1 MEKQAYGSVVALEFR
16 RRPSINFADIVEEFD
31 IAFQMVDS
39 RTRSLTWDCDDIAL
53 IDRDSLRVAL
63 GWLPAKED
71 QGAWHLVIA
80 VGLPPQARNDQID
93 LASINFLADRIVE
106 RTREFLPFNAVMHGE
121 ATQPVSADLI
131 DTVFDLLRTS
141 TSDMASDTATR
152 RKPASKRPEAHVGH
166 GANQFG
172 GYHAQSGGGADPY
185 ADMVHSMSPP
195 WMNDPETEA
204 KAPREALYPQAPEG
218 FPHRT
223 GIASDFT
230 NQMGQ
235 LLLTRAEPTKPL
247 RLTIHTLA
255 LSLCL
260 YVPALGAAMFAY
272 TMLRDVFPMAANAV

>member
-1 MEKQAYGSVVALEFR
+1 MEKQAFGSVVALEFR

-31 IAFQMVDS
+31 IAFQLVDS

-71 QGAWHLVIA
+71 DGSWHLVIA
-80 VGLPPQARNDQID
+80 VGLPPQARDDEID
-93 LASINFLADRIVE
+93 LGSIKFLADRIVE

-121 ATQPVSADLI
+121 ATQPVSADLV

-141 TSDMASDTATR
+141 TSEMASDTAKR
-152 RKPASKRPEAHVGH
+152 RKPAARPEASATTHPQES
-166 GANQFG
+166 A
-172 GYHAQSGGGADPY
+172 ADPY

-195 WMNDPETEA
+195 WMTDAEA
-204 KAPREALYPQAPEG
+204 ESKGPREALYPHEPEG
-218 FPHRT
+218 FPHRV
-223 GIASDFT
+223 GLSGEFT

-260 YVPALGAAMFAY
+260 YVPALGAALFAY

>member
-1 MEKQAYGSVVALEFR
+1 MEKQAFGSVVALEFR

-31 IAFQMVDS
+31 IAFQLVDS

-71 QGAWHLVIA
+71 DGSWHLVIA
-80 VGLPPQARNDQID
+80 VGLPPQARDDEID
-93 LASINFLADRIVE
+93 LGSIKFLADRIVE

-121 ATQPVSADLI
+121 ATQPVSADLV

-141 TSDMASDTATR
+141 TSEMASDTAKR
-152 RKPASKRPEAHVGH
+152 RKPAARPEASATTHPQES
-166 GANQFG
+166 A
-172 GYHAQSGGGADPY
+172 ADPY

-195 WMNDPETEA
+195 WMTDAEA
-204 KAPREALYPQAPEG
+204 ESKGPRKALYPHEPEG
-218 FPHRT
+218 FPHRV
-223 GIASDFT
+223 GLSGEFT

-260 YVPALGAAMFAY
+260 YVPALGAALFAY